1 MLKQA
6 ISVFIFSYF
15 IRLNTRLGCG
25 EKQILT
31 GFAFSDITLA
41 ILLSTGEM
49 MLNISATPIHFS
61 DS

>member
-6 ISVFIFSYF
+6 ISVFIFNYF
-15 IRLNTRLGCG
+15 IQLHTRLGCG
-25 EKQILT
+25 ERQILT

-41 ILLSTGEM
+41 MLLCIGEM